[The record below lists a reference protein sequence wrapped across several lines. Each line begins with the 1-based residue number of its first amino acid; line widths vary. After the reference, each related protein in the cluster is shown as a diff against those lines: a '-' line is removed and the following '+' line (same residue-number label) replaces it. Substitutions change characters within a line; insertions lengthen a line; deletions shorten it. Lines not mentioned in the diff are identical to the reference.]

1 MYSTN
6 TKKKILIVTISLA
19 NGGAERFVSTLS
31 KILYNLGYEVHIVT
45 VLNKVEFDYKG
56 ELFNLGLLKD
66 NDNSFFGKI
75 IRFLAFRR
83 YLKENNF
90 DWIIDNRTRTKT
102 ITELIFTKYLYNE
115 RKTIYMM
122 HNFFIDSYFPKMRFI
137 AKNIYKKSPYLICVS
152 KEIKKEIKKVYDYKN
167 LKTIYNP
174 LDFEEIRALST
185 QYDVNTDEKYI
196 LAYGRINDDVKNFS
210 LLIDA
215 YSQSELSALNINLF
229 ILGDGKDKKRLIDK
243 VRLLKMEN
251 KIFFKEK
258 NTNPFPYVKNAI
270 FTTLT
275 SKYEGFPTVII
286 ESLALGTP
294 VVSVNCKS
302 GPSEIIKH
310 EFNGLL
316 VENNNVQLFSN
327 AMNKMIADENL
338 YQNCKKNAPKSI
350 EHLSLNNISVQWL
363 EILE

>member
-1 MYSTN
+1 MHSTN

-19 NGGAERFVSTLS
+19 DGGAERFVSILS
-31 KILYNLGYEVHIVT
+31 EILHNLGHEVHIVT
-45 VLNKVEFDYKG
+45 VLNKIEFDYKG
-56 ELFNLGLLKD
+56 KLYNLGLLKD
-66 NDNSFFGKI
+66 KNDSFFGKI
-75 IRFLAFRR
+75 TRFFAFRK

-90 DWIIDNRTRTKT
+90 DWIIDNRTRTKF
-102 ITELIFTKYLYNE
+102 ITELFLTKYLYDE

-122 HNFFIDSYFPKMRFI
+122 HSFFIDSYFPKVRFI
-137 AKNIYKKSPYLICVS
+137 AKSIYKKAPYLICVS
-152 KEIKKEIKKVYDYKN
+152 KEIKNKIEEKYHYNN

-174 LDFEEIRALST
+174 LDIEKIKKLSI
-185 QYDVNTDEKYI
+185 QYDINTDEKYI
-196 LAYGRINDDVKNFS
+196 LAYGRLNDDVKNFS

-215 YSQSELSALNINLF
+215 YQQSELPSLNINLF
-229 ILGDGKDKKRLIDK
+229 ILGDGKDKRSLIDK
-243 VRLLKMEN
+243 VKFLKLEN

-258 NTNPFPYVKNAI
+258 NANPFPYVKNAI

-275 SKYEGFPTVII
+275 SRYEGFPIVVT

-302 GPSEIIKH
+302 GPSEIIIN

-316 VENNNVQLFSN
+316 VENNNVKLFSN
-327 AMNKMIADENL
+327 AMNKMVSDENL
-338 YQNCKKNAPKSI
+338 FQNCKKNAQKSI
-350 EHLSLNNISVQWL
+350 EHLSLNNISIQWQ